1 MLYFSANIVLEET
14 HSKWHMVTDY
24 NGVWRRQKVMQ
35 SPNFGRSFGFT
46 ATFLP
51 KFYLIDENNLSCWTF
66 INETL
71 QTLNNTHRGEIPFSY
86 LHPYFCWFFPT
97 QRWFFYHWFSLKPT
111 QLSHVLFADKNKTI
125 FLANQ

>member
-1 MLYFSANIVLEET
+1 
-14 HSKWHMVTDY
+14 
-24 NGVWRRQKVMQ
+24 MQ

-86 LHPYFCWFFPT
+86 LNLVDEYASRIKCPRC
-97 QRWFFYHWFSLKPT
+97 
-111 QLSHVLFADKNKTI
+111 
-125 FLANQ
+125 LANLNDNKSKCSD